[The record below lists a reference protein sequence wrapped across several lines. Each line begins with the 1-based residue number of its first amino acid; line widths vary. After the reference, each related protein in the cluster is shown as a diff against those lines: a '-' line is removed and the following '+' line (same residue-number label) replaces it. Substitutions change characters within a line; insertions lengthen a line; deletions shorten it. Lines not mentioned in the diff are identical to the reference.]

1 METLQVGMCLDQ
13 VTEELCDSVKAISVK
28 HGIPPELMEFPLL
41 KVLAD
46 VREDKYKR
54 YAGAFIA
61 VTEEEEKEEKKEPK
75 TEEDVIVSEQ

>member
-1 METLQVGMCLDQ
+1 
-13 VTEELCDSVKAISVK
+13 
-28 HGIPPELMEFPLL
+28 MEFPLL

-75 TEEDVIVSEQ
+75 TEEEVIVSEQ